1 VYAEPL
7 SKAKLAKRVPEEIAK
22 AFDRPDIKAAL
33 DYSFERSADDI
44 REYLEAN
51 FNLRPVSEVPHTA
64 APEAVS
70 PAIQVG
76 VQEEPNG
83 PQNGDEPPSIEA
95 PPDDTEHDGEIE
107 VQEPQFQTVTAA
119 PPRPRPAPHP
129 AQPSVIELFAK
140 AQGFRKDGSDHFY
153 HSDGSSIAR
162 TAAVRFPWQRRN
174 ADGDLVRYYWI
185 EDHCLESEPLEL
197 DAEVWSLIDESPE
210 TYALILLSLNSQP
223 VELTGARLR
232 AMRDSGE
239 LNLYP
244 ATYRIVYGHDRE
256 I

>member
-7 SKAKLAKRVPEEIAK
+7 PKAKLAKRIPEEIAK

-44 REYLEAN
+44 REYLDAN
-51 FNLRPVSEVPHTA
+51 FNLRPVSEVANTA
-64 APEAVS
+64 TPEPAS
-70 PAIQVG
+70 PAIQIDVADDSDEQTSG
-76 VQEEPNG
+76 DPPSTDSPPTDDDHEPESEVEEPR
-83 PQNGDEPPSIEA
+83 
-95 PPDDTEHDGEIE
+95 
-107 VQEPQFQTVTAA
+107 FQTVTAA

-140 AQGFRKDGSDHFY
+140 AQGFRKDGNDHFY

-162 TAAVRFPWQRRN
+162 TTGVRFPWQRRN
-174 ADGDLVRYYWI
+174 AEGDLVRYYWI

-197 DAEVWSLIDESPE
+197 DADVWSLIDESPD
-210 TYALILLSLNSQP
+210 TYALILLSPNSQP

-232 AMRDSGE
+232 TMRDSGE
-239 LNLYP
+239 LSLYP